1 MSADVVVVVFVV
13 FFFQAEDGIRDSPV
27 TGVQTCA
34 LPILA
39 NYQTALRAVTY
50 QNTDTDNPTTSTRT
64 VTFTINDGTADS
76 NTQTRAISI
85 NAVNDTPVLAGVE
98 GSTLAYT
105 EGDAASPISASVT
118 VADVDDTQIESATVQ
133 ITSRSEERSV
143 GEACRSRWSQLH

>member
-1 MSADVVVVVFVV
+1 MNLSGTASLD
-13 FFFQAEDGIRDSPV
+13 
-27 TGVQTCA
+27 
-34 LPILA
+34 

-105 EGDAASPISASVT
+105 EGDAASPISVSVT

-133 ITSRSEERSV
+133 ITSNLDNTEDVLAFTNQNGITGSLPPPP
-143 GEACRSRWSQLH
+143 A